1 MMMMMMKGGTQPIII
16 LMVSLIAPWLCL
28 ASSSSQD
35 VGAAAAALKAEYIIK
50 VNFSTASATPDKYK
64 SFIASVRAGLVS
76 TAAEA
81 AGTNTSGG
89 IPVLVSEDDPLALEA
104 SLNIT
109 LVNKA
114 GRSVSLKM
122 DISGA
127 YIAGYEAGNFS
138 CLVKRSGSGH
148 TLSSVTCYRSS
159 YPWGGPPTVDVAV
172 PEVSAWRVEDL
183 DEAIS
188 SLFLFPTGN
197 ATKEDLSRGLAACD
211 VMVATAATF
220 PYVERRMSAG
230 MWDGNGVSNDGS
242 LRGLQESWPD
252 LSAAVQESY
261 QGAFAAPVALQRS
274 NGEWMLVDNV
284 RRAVPLVSFLENAG
298 CKKKMTT
305 TTEAAAADQR
315 LPLLMRS
322 VVQQP
327 PPDEEDMQMQLGSS
341 PAAAAATTSCGQA
354 EPTVR
359 LVGPEG
365 RCVDV
370 PYGVYYNGKQVQL
383 WSCKSNGDVN
393 QLWTLKRDGT
403 IRSNGKCLAASRSD
417 TAGARV
423 VIDDCPPRV
432 PTGRVV
438 WEVRVDGTIALKG
451 SSSSGG
457 GGLVLAVTSS
467 TLFAGLTVRRDD
479 RGTGQSWT
487 PTNDTAPLDA
497 AIVGFR
503 DLCLQADT
511 AGAVSV
517 AACGN
522 GGVRW
527 SIYPD
532 GSIRPPA
539 WLLLQW
545 QCLAADGASGRVRVK
560 YCDWAG
566 SACERWVFRNDGTI
580 FNTGTG
586 RVLEVVGASKGG
598 ASGGQVVVSKAG
610 NGSPTPTQKWAL
622 ML

>member
-1 MMMMMMKGGTQPIII
+1 M
-16 LMVSLIAPWLCL
+16 
-28 ASSSSQD
+28 
-35 VGAAAAALKAEYIIK
+35 
-50 VNFSTASATPDKYK
+50 NFSTASATPDKYK

-76 TAAEA
+76 TAES
-81 AGTNTSGG
+81 TNGSG

-104 SLNIT
+104 FLNVT

-122 DISGA
+122 DVSGA
-127 YIAGYEAGNFS
+127 YFAGYEAGNYS
-138 CLVKRSGSGH
+138 CLLKRSGSGR
-148 TLSSVTCYRSS
+148 TVSSVTCYRNL
-159 YPWGGPPTVDVAV
+159 YPWGGPPTVTVDDDPAAAA
-172 PEVSAWRVEDL
+172 AWRVEDL

-211 VMVATAATF
+211 VMIASAATF

-230 MWDGNGVSNDGS
+230 MWDSNGVSNDGS
-242 LRGLQESWPD
+242 LRGLQESWPE

-261 QGAFAAPVALQRS
+261 QGAFAAPVGVQRS
-274 NGEWMLVDNV
+274 NGEWMQVDNV

-298 CKKKMTT
+298 CKKTT
-305 TTEAAAADQR
+305 TREEAVDQR
-315 LPLLMRS
+315 LPLLIRS
-322 VVQQP
+322 VVPQP
-327 PPDEEDMQMQLGSS
+327 QEPDEEDMQLGR
-341 PAAAAATTSCGQA
+341 PTAAACGQA

-359 LVGPEG
+359 LVGPYG

-370 PYGVYYNGKQVQL
+370 PYGLYYSGNQVQL

-403 IRSNGKCLAASRSD
+403 IRSNGKCLASSGDA
-417 TAGARV
+417 AGARV
-423 VIDDCPPRV
+423 VINDCPRV

-438 WEVRVDGTIALKG
+438 WEVRADGTVALKG
-451 SSSSGG
+451 SSRG

-503 DLCLQADT
+503 DLCLQVDY

-517 AACGN
+517 AACGRD
-522 GGVRW
+522 GVQW
-527 SIYPD
+527 SVYPD

-545 QCLAADGASGRVRVK
+545 QCLAADASGRVRVK

-586 RVLEVVGASKGG
+586 MVLDVVWPSSAGATAT
-598 ASGGQVVVSKAG
+598 ASGQVVVSKPAT
-610 NGSPTPTQKWAL
+610 GSPTPTQKWAL

>member
-1 MMMMMMKGGTQPIII
+1 MKGGTQRPII
-16 LMVSLIAPWLCL
+16 LMVRLVVPWLCL
-28 ASSSSQD
+28 ASSAALLPALASENVD
-35 VGAAAAALKAEYIIK
+35 AAAALKAEYIK

-64 SFIASVRAGLVS
+64 SFIASVRAGLTS
-76 TAAEA
+76 TAD
-81 AGTNTSGG
+81 GNSSG

-104 SLNIT
+104 FLNIT

-114 GRSVSLKM
+114 GHNVSFKM
-122 DISGA
+122 DVSGA
-127 YIAGYEAGNFS
+127 YFVGYEAGNYS
-138 CLVKRSGSGH
+138 CLLKRSGG
-148 TLSSVTCYRSS
+148 TLSSVTCYRNL
-159 YPWGGPPTVDVAV
+159 YPWGGPPSVTVDDPAVA
-172 PEVSAWRVEDL
+172 AWRVEDL

-188 SLFLFPTGN
+188 SLFLFPTGD

-211 VMVATAATF
+211 VMIATAATF

-242 LRGLQESWPD
+242 LRGLQESWPE
-252 LSAAVQESY
+252 LSDAVQESY
-261 QGAFAAPVALQRS
+261 QGAFAAPVPVQRS
-274 NGEWMLVDNV
+274 NGKWMQVDNV
-284 RRAVPLVSFLENAG
+284 RRAVPLVSFLEHAS
-298 CKKKMTT
+298 CKKTT
-305 TTEAAAADQR
+305 REAVDQR
-315 LPLLMRS
+315 LPLLIRS
-322 VVQQP
+322 VVQE
-327 PPDEEDMQMQLGSS
+327 PDEKDMQLGGGANKATT
-341 PAAAAATTSCGQA
+341 AAACGQA

-370 PYGVYYNGKQVQL
+370 PYGYYYNGNQVQL

-403 IRSNGKCLAASRSD
+403 IRSNGKCLTSSGDA
-417 TAGARV
+417 AGARV
-423 VIDDCPPRV
+423 VINDCPRV
-432 PTGRVV
+432 PTTGRVV
-438 WEVRVDGTIALKG
+438 WEVRVDGTVALKG
-451 SSSSGG
+451 SR

-487 PTNDTAPLDA
+487 PTNDTAPLHA

-503 DLCLQADT
+503 DLCLQVDY

-517 AACGN
+517 AACRDGN
-522 GGVRW
+522 GVQW
-527 SIYPD
+527 SLYPD

-545 QCLAADGASGRVRVK
+545 QCLAADASGRVRVK

-566 SACERWVFRNDGTI
+566 SSCERWVFRNDGTI

-586 RVLEVVGASKGG
+586 MVLDVRPSAGATATS
-598 ASGGQVVVSKAG
+598 SGQVVVSPAT
-610 NGSPTPTQKWAL
+610 GSPTQKWAL

>member
-1 MMMMMMKGGTQPIII
+1 MKGGTQPIII
-16 LMVSLIAPWLCL
+16 LMVSLVVVPGLCVASSAAALLPAL
-28 ASSSSQD
+28 ASENVVD
-35 VGAAAAALKAEYIIK
+35 AAAALKVKAEYIIK
-50 VNFSTASATPDKYK
+50 VNFSTSSATPDKYK

-76 TAAEA
+76 TAEA
-81 AGTNTSGG
+81 NNGSG

-104 SLNIT
+104 SLNVT

-122 DISGA
+122 DVSRA
-127 YIAGYEAGNFS
+127 YFVGYEAGDFS
-138 CLVKRSGSGH
+138 CLLKRSGSGR
-148 TLSSVTCYRSS
+148 TLSSVTCYRNL
-159 YPWGGPPTVDVAV
+159 YPWGGPPTVTVDDDPAAVA
-172 PEVSAWRVEDL
+172 AWRAEDL
-183 DEAIS
+183 DQAIS

-211 VMVATAATF
+211 VMIASAATF

-242 LRGLQESWPD
+242 LRGLQESWPE

-261 QGAFAAPVALQRS
+261 QGAFAAPVGVERS
-274 NGEWMLVDNV
+274 NGEWMQVDNV

-298 CKKKMTT
+298 CKKTT
-305 TTEAAAADQR
+305 TREAVGQR
-315 LPLLMRS
+315 LPLLIRS
-322 VVQQP
+322 VVQEP
-327 PPDEEDMQMQLGSS
+327 YEDDMQLGG
-341 PAAAAATTSCGQA
+341 AAACGQA

-370 PYGVYYNGKQVQL
+370 PYGYYYNGKQVQL

-403 IRSNGKCLAASRSD
+403 IRSNGKCLASSGDA
-417 TAGARV
+417 AGARV
-423 VIDDCPPRV
+423 VIDDCPRV

-438 WEVRVDGTIALKG
+438 WEMRVDGTVALKR
-451 SSSSGG
+451 SRS
-457 GGLVLAVTSS
+457 LVLAVTSS

-503 DLCLQADT
+503 DLCLQADY

-517 AACGN
+517 AACSGN
-522 GGVRW
+522 GVQW
-527 SIYPD
+527 SLYPD

-586 RVLEVVGASKGG
+586 MVLDVVRPSKSKGAT
-598 ASGGQVVVSKAG
+598 ASSGQVVVSKPAT
-610 NGSPTPTQKWAL
+610 GSPTPTQKWAL
-622 ML
+622 IL

>member
-1 MMMMMMKGGTQPIII
+1 
-16 LMVSLIAPWLCL
+16 MVSLVVVPWLCVASSAAALLPAL
-28 ASSSSQD
+28 ASENVVD
-35 VGAAAAALKAEYIIK
+35 AAAAALKVKAEYIIK
-50 VNFSTASATPDKYK
+50 VNFSTASANPDKYK
-64 SFIASVRAGLVS
+64 TFIASVRAGLVS
-76 TAAEA
+76 TTER
-81 AGTNTSGG
+81 NNNSSG
-89 IPVLVSEDDPLALEA
+89 IPVLVSQDDPLALEA

-122 DISGA
+122 DVSGA
-127 YIAGYEAGNFS
+127 YFVGYEAGNYS
-138 CLVKRSGSGH
+138 CLLKRSGSGR
-148 TLSSVTCYRSS
+148 TLSSVTCYRNL
-159 YPWGGPPTVDVAV
+159 YPWGGPPTVTVDDDPAVA
-172 PEVSAWRVEDL
+172 AWRVEDL
-183 DEAIS
+183 DQAIS

-211 VMVATAATF
+211 VMIASAATF

-242 LRGLQESWPD
+242 LRGLQESWPE

-261 QGAFAAPVALQRS
+261 QGAFAAPVHVQRS
-274 NGEWMLVDNV
+274 NDKWTQVDNV
-284 RRAVPLVSFLENAG
+284 RRAVPLVSFLEHHKS
-298 CKKKMTT
+298 CKKTT
-305 TTEAAAADQR
+305 REAVGQR
-315 LPLLMRS
+315 LPLLIRS
-322 VVQQP
+322 VVQE
-327 PPDEEDMQMQLGSS
+327 PDEEDMQLGG
-341 PAAAAATTSCGQA
+341 AAACGQA

-359 LVGPEG
+359 LVGLEG

-370 PYGVYYNGKQVQL
+370 PYGYYYNGKQVQL

-403 IRSNGKCLAASRSD
+403 IRSNGKCLASSGDA
-417 TAGARV
+417 AGARV
-423 VIDDCPPRV
+423 VIDDCPRV

-438 WEVRVDGTIALKG
+438 WEVRADGTVALKG
-451 SSSSGG
+451 SSRG

-467 TLFAGLTVRRDD
+467 RLFAGLTVRRDD

-503 DLCLQADT
+503 DLCLQVDY

-517 AACGN
+517 AACGRD
-522 GGVRW
+522 GVQW
-527 SIYPD
+527 SLYPD

-545 QCLAADGASGRVRVK
+545 QCLAADASGRVRVK

-566 SACERWVFRNDGTI
+566 SACQRWVFHNDGTI
-580 FNTGTG
+580 FNTGAG
-586 RVLEVVGASKGG
+586 MVLDVVRPSKSKGTT
-598 ASGGQVVVSKAG
+598 ASGQVVVSKPAT
-610 NGSPTPTQKWAL
+610 GSPTPTQKWAL